1 MSEQNRDIQEHEKLR
16 SLCALASSGTL
27 TPGEL
32 AELKAHVAIC
42 DECREAVSEYGD
54 LAKSAMPMLA
64 ARYGAAE
71 EVQDW
76 DDSKVGERIFA
87 HIALQK
93 AENGRAR
100 SEAGAATRVSFS

>member
-32 AELKAHVAIC
+32 AELKAHVASC

-54 LAKSAMPMLA
+54 LIRSAMPMLA
-64 ARYGAAE
+64 ARYGSAE
-71 EVQDW
+71 EVGDW

-87 HIALQK
+87 RIALK
-93 AENGRAR
+93 ETHNGGAR
-100 SEAGAATRVSFS
+100 STAGAMTRVGF